1 MILLFNFV
9 LSVLILS
16 IFGIGALLILML
28 DDMGREV
35 GNKLSRHN

>member
-1 MILLFNFV
+1 
-9 LSVLILS
+9 LS